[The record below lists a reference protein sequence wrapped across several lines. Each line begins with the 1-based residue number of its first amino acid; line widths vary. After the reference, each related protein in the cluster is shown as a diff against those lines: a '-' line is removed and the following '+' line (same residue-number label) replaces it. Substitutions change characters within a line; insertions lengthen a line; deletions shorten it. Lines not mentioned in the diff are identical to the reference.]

1 MQWFSEHAPEVF
13 LGVVMAILS
22 FFGKRELNRIDQ
34 KADGAAL
41 NAAIEV
47 LKRHVDDDRIVQERI
62 TERLDTIAETLTE
75 TQVAVA
81 KIVGRLERD

>member
-1 MQWFSEHAPEVF
+1 MQWMSEHLGEMF

-22 FFGKRELNRIDQ
+22 FFGKRELARIDQ

-41 NAAIEV
+41 AAAIEV
-47 LKRHVDDDRIVQERI
+47 LRRHVDDDRDVQERI

-81 KIVGRLERD
+81 NIVGRLERD